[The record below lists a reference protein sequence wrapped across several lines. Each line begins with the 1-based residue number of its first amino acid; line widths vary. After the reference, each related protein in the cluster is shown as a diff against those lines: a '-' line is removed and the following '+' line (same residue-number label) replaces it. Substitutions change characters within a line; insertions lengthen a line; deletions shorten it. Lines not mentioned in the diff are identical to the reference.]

1 MNFLPAI
8 PQITQQN
15 QGTGYGNW
23 QQYAGYNSN
32 NPFGGSG
39 GIAPKTTRNIGVPAP
54 VEDKS
59 TNPNSETTPQQDNN
73 YSIAPNQT
81 MGASPSTSMGMSLT
95 PKNNISNDIYSAF
108 GVSK

>member
-1 MNFLPAI
+1 MNFVPGI
-8 PQITQQN
+8 PQLAQQN
-15 QGTGYGNW
+15 QGTGFGDW
-23 QQYAGYNSN
+23 QQYAGYGKD

-39 GIAPKTTRNIGVPAP
+39 GVPPKATGSIGVPAP
-54 VEDKS
+54 VDEKS
-59 TNPNSETTPQQDNN
+59 TNLAEPENTQPIN

-95 PKNNISNDIYSAF
+95 FKNNISNDIYSAF